1 MCPLFLLHLH
11 CIKWVTHKK
20 LVMHCYNICM
30 LYMVMSVRMIDH
42 KIAFCGENISTVDII
57 KISLVKFKATRL
69 NNLKIR
75 FVILEKNKKA

>member
-1 MCPLFLLHLH
+1 MHISFLQ
-11 CIKWVTHKK
+11 TE
-20 LVMHCYNICM
+20 CYTTINSNQKQ
-30 LYMVMSVRMIDH
+30 YDH